1 MTYDACIA
9 YLFSRLPAYQRTG
22 KAAYKAD
29 LSNTLQLMGL
39 LENPH
44 KHLKTIH
51 IAGTNGKGSTAHM
64 LAAVFQQAG
73 YKTGLYTSP
82 HLTDFRERIKINGEM
97 IPHQYVVDFV
107 QNRKHEV
114 EHIAPSFFEWTVALC
129 FDYFKHEK
137 TDIAIIETGLG
148 GRLDSTNVITP
159 ELSVVT
165 NIGLDHTQFL
175 GDTIEAI
182 AVEKAGIIKSGVPVV
197 LGEMLPEAEKTILD
211 IARNKKA
218 PVSFAKDY
226 TTLPLPQ
233 TDLDSPFTTQN
244 LKTVLTAYGVLTK
257 KFDKLNSR
265 DLNAALKNA
274 AKMTGLRGRLQ
285 ILSKNPLTI
294 ADVAHNKE
302 GLELSFKYLHE
313 TAQGKLH
320 IVFGTVN
327 DKDLTRLLP
336 VFPREAHYY
345 LCAPDIPRALD
356 VEKLE
361 KFFKKN
367 GLSATQYNSV
377 QSGYRA
383 ANQNAAERD
392 TIYVGGSTFVVA
404 EIL

>member
-1 MTYDACIA
+1 MTYDDCLT
-9 YLFSRLPAYQRTG
+9 YLFAQLPAYQRTG

-29 LSNTLQLMGL
+29 LSNIIHLMEL
-39 LENPH
+39 LGNPH
-44 KHLKTIH
+44 KQFKTIH

-64 LAAVFQQAG
+64 LAAIFQQAG

-107 QNRKHEV
+107 QNQKHEV
-114 EHIAPSFFEWTVALC
+114 EDIAPSFFEWTVALC
-129 FDYFKHEK
+129 FDYFKSEQV
-137 TDIAIIETGLG
+137 DIAIIETGMG

-159 ELSVVT
+159 ELSVIT

-175 GDTIEAI
+175 GNTIEAI
-182 AVEKAGIIKSGVPVV
+182 AVEKAGIIKSEVPVV
-197 LGEMLPEAEKTILD
+197 LGEMLPEAEETILK

-233 TDLDSPFTTQN
+233 TDLESPFTTQN
-244 LKTVLTAYGVLTK
+244 LKTVLTAFGVLTK
-257 KFDKLNSR
+257 KFDKLNTR

-285 ILSKNPLTI
+285 ILTENPLTI

-302 GLELSFKYLHE
+302 GLELSFKYLRE
-313 TAQGKLH
+313 TTQGKLH

-336 VFPREAHYY
+336 VFLPEAHYY
-345 LCAPDIPRALD
+345 LCAPAIPRALNAG
-356 VEKLE
+356 ELE
-361 KFFKKN
+361 KFFTKN
-367 GLSATQYNSV
+367 GFNATRYNSV
-377 QSGYRA
+377 KSAYRA

-392 TIYVGGSTFVVA
+392 TIYAGGSTFVVA